1 MDLVICLVRSSII
14 SSTRQNSSYLR
25 SIKQRLIH
33 ELGRDPV
40 GSRTLAYHAAQ
51 IVGRTHG
58 FLVSAPC
65 EILRIFM
72 GFSFLLAY
80 VAYGRRVPSGTGIAT
95 LQALIYLDA
104 TCMTEDQQGSL
115 QHWLR
120 NDGPAAITVSG
131 DIDNQHFTK
140 LLRQQA
146 QDTLRR
152 LDQWG
157 LADHF
162 SKMMAEYELA

>member
-1 MDLVICLVRSSII
+1 MDLVICLVRSSTI
-14 SSTRQNSSYLR
+14 SSTRRNPSFLR

-33 ELGRDPV
+33 QLGRDPV
-40 GSRTLAYHAAQ
+40 VSRTLAYHAAQ
-51 IVGRTHG
+51 IVGRTYG

-72 GFSFLLAY
+72 GFTFLLAY
-80 VAYGRRVPSGTGIAT
+80 AAYGRRIPSGKGIST
-95 LQALIYLDA
+95 SQAWIYLDS
-104 TCMTEDQQGSL
+104 TCKTQDQQDSL
-115 QHWLR
+115 QRWFQD
-120 NDGPAAITVSG
+120 DGPAAMTISG
-131 DIDNQHFTK
+131 DIDDQGFTK

-146 QDTLRR
+146 QETLKR